1 MFSDGMEYIQHD
13 RVTVT
18 MEWEQGIHAKTKEPL
33 SIAMSSHQANAFFA
47 EKEPSQVWGACIG
60 KTIGGAKFSR
70 PLLVIAASVLEVL
83 EWELE
88 RDPVIDQQHVDEL
101 HRACLEIVKAYDDL
115 DAHLSE
121 GL

>member
-1 MFSDGMEYIQHD
+1 MTFDGTEYIQHD

-18 MEWEQGIHAKTKEPL
+18 VEWEQGVHPKTKEPL
-33 SIAMSSHQANAFFA
+33 SIALASHEANAFFA

-60 KTIGGAKFSR
+60 RAIGGAKFSR

-83 EWELE
+83 DWELE
-88 RDPVIDQQHVDEL
+88 RDPVIDQQHVDQL
-101 HRACLEIVKAYDDL
+101 HRACLEIVRAYDDL